1 MTMGLKLKK
10 ILALGVSLLPTSGLR
25 ALGYRTLLGYAIGP
39 GTRIGFRAVIG
50 VESFSCGRQC
60 VIGRACTFW
69 GPMRVAIGD
78 KVSIG
83 RWNHFETPGIAA
95 APERAAMNYAR
106 RLSIGANALIHEAH
120 YFDLYG
126 AITIGEGTWIAGR
139 DTQFW
144 THGASVTE
152 RDITLGAGCYIGSA
166 ARFAPGSGLGDRVV
180 AGLGAVISG
189 KIAGDDIVVGGVP
202 AKVLRDRSAQADT
215 LVFQRLDTD

>member
-1 MTMGLKLKK
+1 MSLKIKK
-10 ILALGVSLLPTSGLR
+10 LLALGVSLLPTSGLR
-25 ALGYRTLLGYAIGP
+25 SFGYRALLGYAIGA

-50 VESFSCGRQC
+50 VESFRCGERC
-60 VIGRACTFW
+60 VIGRSCTFW
-69 GPMRVAIGD
+69 GPMRVSIGD
-78 KVSIG
+78 QVSIG

-95 APERAAMNYAR
+95 SPERASMNYAR
-106 RLSIGANALIHEAH
+106 RLNIGANVLIHEAH

-189 KIAGDDIVVGGVP
+189 KIGGNDIVVGGVP
-202 AKVLRDRSAQADT
+202 AKMLRDRTEKADT
-215 LVFQRLDTD
+215 LVFQRLDAD